1 MSWLRDLR
9 RVRKGDVRSPLA
21 GVLLLIFVLISWLI
35 AIALVAGWI
44 GSIVWMA
51 IAEGAGAAIVA
62 FLPGV
67 FVLLLLVP
75 LATVLLYPLAA
86 GIVVVVVSSIDRL
99 DIDQQTS
106 PAVEAPAD
114 DAVEESEED
123 ASNGLEV
130 WAYTK
135 FGRKGHILIDGTD
148 NLALCGRECERRT
161 GEDYFEGCNTCWE
174 RHVGNR
180 RYWARRLRESI
191 GQNIS
196 GEDISE

>member
-1 MSWLRDLR
+1 M
-9 RVRKGDVRSPLA
+9 RSPLA

-62 FLPGV
+62 LLVGG
-67 FVLLLLVP
+67 FVLLLLA
-75 LATVLLYPLAA
+75 LLAA
-86 GIVVVVVSSIDRL
+86 GIGSVVASSIDRL

-106 PAVEAPAD
+106 PAVEAPPD
-114 DAVEESEED
+114 DEVGESEED
-123 ASNGLEV
+123 AWNGLEV

-161 GEDYFEGCNTCWE
+161 RPEDYFEACDTCWDRQE
-174 RHVGNR
+174 GNR
-180 RYWARRLRESI
+180 RYWARRLREST
-191 GQNIS
+191 GENIA